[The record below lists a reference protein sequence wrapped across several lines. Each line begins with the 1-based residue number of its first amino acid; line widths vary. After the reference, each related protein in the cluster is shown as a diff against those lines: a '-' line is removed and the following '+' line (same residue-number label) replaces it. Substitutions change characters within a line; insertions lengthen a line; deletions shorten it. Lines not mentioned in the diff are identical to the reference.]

1 MASIGAKG
9 PSHSKRTPIVT
20 QRMQQ
25 FKQRSHGDVSAQ
37 KQHRCE
43 TKGCDKTFSS
53 LPGLKYHMNTCHSHV
68 HQQFHCHMCHNSFKS
83 ANGLKYHIESKKA
96 KCHEEVGAQKSCS
109 CCPEVEADT
118 TTGHQ
123 SGVSDSEGD
132 GQTDRTDYIN
142 VEDSVQERNISCCTG
157 LADTQRGGTDCRH
170 IENKEFGKKVPPP
183 LQLMEEDHTMK
194 DTHKMQQWG
203 FGETCLQS
211 RTETQASRD
220 ITPTEIKADDGKL
233 KEFAI
238 IATSNQ
244 SPLMQTAQPFCWDK
258 HIETDKSKSMG
269 TEDQMM
275 REEQWAGYHGNTG
288 YTGRN
293 LMNDPTSQ
301 QDRGNFHYKDHSED
315 GSDPRV
321 TSSSPFPASNS
332 ADGDWSHKWPTA
344 VWQCFVKG
352 TIVHFVDGE
361 EVWSSVE
368 ELARHEELSQQACRH
383 GTNPSYAPNGLLL
396 KDILC
401 RQPETTNLLFSAEVK
416 GQSDVLVQCKTDHP
430 FFVKEK
436 GWASLND
443 TMTAEHYGIP
453 CNQLEI
459 GDLCLPPSHPDA
471 AFGSFQSDS
480 TSPSYTSAVFTLS
493 TMAQQRNQRE
503 IEVSP
508 KQTTG
513 QTTKKRSV
521 KAESLKAKRPMNGF
535 MLFAKEHRLE
545 YTHKYPGKDNRS
557 ISILLGDRWKEMST
571 ADRNAYSE
579 KAKVLADKQKKM
591 HPDCWKRKK

>member
-25 FKQRSHGDVSAQ
+25 FKQRSHGDVSTQ
-37 KQHRCE
+37 KLHRCE
-43 TKGCDKTFSS
+43 AKGCDKAFTS
-53 LPGLKYHMNTCHSHV
+53 LPGLKYHMNTSHSET

-83 ANGLKYHIESKKA
+83 ANGLKYHTENKKA
-96 KCHEEVGAQKSCS
+96 KCHEEGGTQKSCF

-118 TTGHQ
+118 TTGQQ

-132 GQTDRTDYIN
+132 HINIEEIVSDRN
-142 VEDSVQERNISCCTG
+142 FSCCSELKDKFMGANEGIQKET
-157 LADTQRGGTDCRH
+157 
-170 IENKEFGKKVPPP
+170 KEFEKKVPPP
-183 LQLMEEDHTMK
+183 LQLLEEDVSIK
-194 DTHKMQQWG
+194 DSDNMQQLG
-203 FGETCLQS
+203 CGEACKLYKGPRTDS
-211 RTETQASRD
+211 RASRD
-220 ITPTEIKADDGKL
+220 NVPTEVGAGAADML

-238 IATSNQ
+238 IATSPQ
-244 SPLMQTAQPFCWDK
+244 SPLMQTGQPFCWDK
-258 HIETDKSKSMG
+258 HVQAEKSKSMG
-269 TEDQMM
+269 MEDQKLG
-275 REEQWAGYHGNTG
+275 EGKLAGYHGNSD
-288 YTGRN
+288 YSDRN
-293 LMNDPTSQ
+293 LTNETVSQ
-301 QDRGNFHYKDHSED
+301 QEKGSYYYSDHSED

-332 ADGDWSHKWPTA
+332 IDGDWSHKWPTA

-352 TIVHFVDGE
+352 TIVHFIDGNGD
-361 EVWSSVE
+361 WKSVE
-368 ELARHEELSQQACRH
+368 ELARHKELSQQACRQ
-383 GTNPSYAPNGLLL
+383 GKCPSFAPNGLLL
-396 KDILC
+396 KDIQC

-430 FFVKEK
+430 FFVKDK

-471 AFGSFQSDS
+471 AFGTFQSDT

-493 TMAQQRNQRE
+493 NMAQQRNQRE
-503 IEVSP
+503 LEVSP
-508 KQTTG
+508 KLTTG
-513 QTTKKRSV
+513 QATRKRPI
-521 KAESLKAKRPMNGF
+521 KTESLKAKRPMNGF

-545 YTHKYPGKDNRS
+545 YTQMFPGKDNRS
-557 ISILLGDRWKEMST
+557 ISILLGDRWKEMNM

-579 KAKVLADKQKKM
+579 KAKVLAEQQKKM